1 MITSLAQY
9 ITGILYK
16 NNIIDSKMLDIYI
29 YGFEVIV
36 SGFVSIFIGLA
47 LGFIFAQIPESI
59 VFLIVFILIRKYC
72 GGYHA
77 DTYFRCNSIFMINIA
92 IVMIILK
99 INFNYSIYLH
109 FIIGL
114 ICIITYITLAPIENK
129 YKPLTYEEKKKYRIT
144 AIIISLIFFCISSV
158 VYFNF
163 LKFSIVIDMALM
175 SVAISMII
183 ERLRKG
189 RDKSEECQANSSQS
203 AC

>member
-1 MITSLAQY
+1 MEMITSLAQY
-9 ITGILYK
+9 ITGILHK
-16 NNIIDSKMLDIYI
+16 NNIIDSKKLDIYI
-29 YGFEVIV
+29 YGFEIIV
-36 SGFVSIFIGLA
+36 SGVISIFIGVA
-47 LGFIFAQIPESI
+47 LGIIFSQVLESI
-59 VFLIVFILIRKYC
+59 IFLIVFIFMRKYC

-77 DTYFRCNSIFMINIA
+77 DTYFKCNSIFMINIS
-92 IVMIILK
+92 IVMLILK
-99 INFNYSIYLH
+99 ISFDYSIYLH

-158 VYFNF
+158 VYFDF
-163 LKFSIVIDMALM
+163 LKFSIVMDIALV

-189 RDKSEECQANSSQS
+189 CDKSEEYKANSS
-203 AC
+203 